1 MSLSV
6 RERAQAIALGRARD
20 VRLIV
25 PFAFEVAA
33 RISARPLDDFFTDPT
48 HLANG
53 LSELHQAT
61 GADGILC
68 ADARGMELASAGTAG
83 LDINHIVSN
92 GRVGAS
98 LEACRRLRITLE
110 NKGILLAAVSGPATL
125 EKQFAVSGDDAVEAF
140 TGLVRHFCEAG
151 ADGIITLESELPG
164 DNDDWEDGLIT
175 ARNIAVFY
183 RVMMYLW
190 DSEGPLPTPV
200 RTRLDAPQ
208 KDGEGLVMT
217 CEAVHPDYDIE
228 KLRHWVVGSR

>member
-1 MSLSV
+1 MSLPV

-110 NKGILLAAVSGPATL
+110 KEGILLAAVSGPATL

-140 TGLVRHFCEAG
+140 AELVRHYCEAG
-151 ADGIITLESELPG
+151 ADGIITVESELPG
-164 DNDDWEDGLIT
+164 DNECWEDGLMT
-175 ARNIAVFY
+175 ARNIAAFY

-190 DSEGPLPTPV
+190 DSEGPLPNPV
-200 RTRLDAPQ
+200 RTQLDAPQ

-217 CEAVHPDYDIE
+217 CEAVPPNYDIE
-228 KLRHWVVGSR
+228 KLRHWVIGSR

>member
-6 RERAQAIALGRARD
+6 RERAQAIAAGRARD

-68 ADARGMELASAGTAG
+68 ADARGMEIASAGTAG
-83 LDINHIVSN
+83 LDINHIASN

-110 NKGILLAAVSGPATL
+110 NEGILLAAVSGPATL

-140 TGLVRHFCEAG
+140 TELVRHFCEAG
-151 ADGIITLESELPG
+151 ADGIIAVESELPG
-164 DNDDWEDGLIT
+164 DSECWEDGLIT
-175 ARNIAVFY
+175 ARNIAAFY

-190 DSEGPLPTPV
+190 DSEGPLPNPV
-200 RTRLDAPQ
+200 RTRLDSPQ

-217 CEAVHPDYDIE
+217 YEAVPPDYDIE
-228 KLRHWVVGSR
+228 KLRHWVIASR

>member
-6 RERAQAIALGRARD
+6 RARAQAIATGRAQD
-20 VRLIV
+20 DRLVV

-83 LDINHIVSN
+83 LDVNHISSN

-110 NKGILLAAVSGPATL
+110 NSGILLAAVSGPATL

-140 TGLVRHFCEAG
+140 AELVSHFCEAG
-151 ADGIITLESELPG
+151 ADGIITVESELPG
-164 DNDDWEDGLIT
+164 DNECWEDGLIT
-175 ARNIAVFY
+175 ARNIAAFY

-190 DSEGPLPTPV
+190 DSEGPLPNPL
-200 RTRLDAPQ
+200 RTQLDAPQ
-208 KDGEGLVMT
+208 KGGAGLVMT
-217 CEAVHPDYDIE
+217 HEAVPPDYDIE
-228 KLRHWVVGSR
+228 KLRHWVIGSR